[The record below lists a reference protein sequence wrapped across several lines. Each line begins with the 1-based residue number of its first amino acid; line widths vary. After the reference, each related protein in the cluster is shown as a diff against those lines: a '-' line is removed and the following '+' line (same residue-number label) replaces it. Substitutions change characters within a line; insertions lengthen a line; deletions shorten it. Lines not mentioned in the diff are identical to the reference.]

1 MGFPTWTL
9 IGMGVCGFG
18 ALLAVTFSYLAQ
30 SPLSLK
36 RIGLGGYRLDL
47 RVREF
52 TGYALALLLLSFG
65 FFLAGVPLGGENAT
79 AVSNTP
85 MTVTPEQVSNL
96 VIETAV
102 SSTLDLSGDGTSVS
116 STPTSS
122 SSSSGAFGGPPP
134 GDSETASETETAVPD
149 DLAESDP
156 EIEVATGTK
165 TPVPNNTSSPT
176 PAPLSTSTPT
186 AIPTATSLPTLTPT
200 PIDGETAVVNTGGS
214 TLWVRRSPGG
224 QTLTL
229 LRDGDIVILSAR
241 HGNQGGIIWRE
252 IRTVNNILGWIQE
265 EFLLLDAAE
274 NGQ

>member
-36 RIGLGGYRLDL
+36 RIGLAGYRLDL

-52 TGYALALLLLSFG
+52 TGVALALLLLAFG

-79 AVSNTP
+79 AVSNAVVTA
-85 MTVTPEQVSNL
+85 TPEQVSDF
-96 VIETAV
+96 VEETAV
-102 SSTLDLSGDGTSVS
+102 SSTVDLSENGTSVS
-116 STPTSS
+116 GTPTSAS
-122 SSSSGAFGGPPP
+122 SASGAFGGPPP
-134 GDSETASETETAVPD
+134 SDSETETPVAD
-149 DLAESDP
+149 DLADADQ

-165 TPVPNNTSSPT
+165 TPIPNNTSSPT
-176 PAPLSTSTPT
+176 ATPLPTGTPT
-186 AIPTATSLPTLTPT
+186 AIPTITPFPTLTPT

-241 HGNQGGIIWRE
+241 HGNQGGIAWRE

-265 EFLLLDAAE
+265 EFLLLDVVE